1 MKSLAL
7 LAGKTLSR
15 VGKMTGRG
23 TSLPGV
29 YARKIDKNIF
39 SKIEMPE
46 NIIVVTGTNGKT
58 STANMIAKMFSDCG
72 YKVVNNTKG
81 ANLLGGLLT
90 TILEH
95 TSLDFKLK
103 ADVLILEVDEATYPS
118 FTKYITPTH
127 LVVTNFFRDQ
137 LDRYGEMEVLVD
149 MVNRGISEKTKLI
162 LNADDPLTALLG
174 FKNKTNLQYYYGLN
188 RTKYSVETTN
198 QVREAKFCPNCG
210 TKLAYDYYHYSQLGY
225 YRCLCE
231 FSHPETTY
239 LAREVNLEEK
249 TFVVGANKYKLNYD
263 NLYFIYNALAAISL
277 ADLFELP
284 YIPVQNSLYSFRVDD
299 GRMES
304 FIVNGYETYL
314 NLVKNPTGLNQT
326 LEHVIRSQ
334 GEQPYVLFMTLNN
347 LAADGTDTSWIWDV
361 DFEQLSQTN
370 IEAFYCSGIRAYD
383 LATRLKYAGIS
394 TDKIRVNQY
403 IEENLIALKDETK
416 SKPYILSTYTA
427 LQETRKILQS
437 DSRIRGGK

>member
-7 LAGKTLSR
+7 LVGKTLSR

-29 YARKIDKNIF
+29 YARKIDHDIF
-39 SKIEMPE
+39 SKIELPE
-46 NIIVVTGTNGKT
+46 HIIVVTGTNGKT

-72 YKVVNNTKG
+72 YHVVNNTKG

-90 TILEH
+90 TILEN
-95 TSLDFKLK
+95 TSFDFKLK
-103 ADVLILEVDEATYPS
+103 ADVLVLEVDEATYPT
-118 FTKYITPTH
+118 FTKYITPSH

-162 LNADDPLTALLG
+162 LNGDDPLTALLG
-174 FKNKTNLQYYYGLN
+174 FKNKQNTQYYYGLN

-210 TKLAYDYYHYSQLGY
+210 KKLEYDYYHYSQLGY
-225 YRCLCE
+225 YHCVCD
-231 FSHPETTY
+231 FAHPETKY
-239 LAREVNLEEK
+239 LAKEVNLEER
-249 TFVVGANKYKLNYD
+249 TFVVGVHKYKLNYD
-263 NLYFIYNALAAISL
+263 NLYFIYNALTAIAL
-277 ADLFELP
+277 ADLFELE
-284 YIPVQNSLYSFRVDD
+284 YIQVQNSLYSFRVDD

-304 FIVNGYETYL
+304 FNVKGYETYL
-314 NLVKNPTGLNQT
+314 NLVKNPTGLNQA

-334 GEQPYVLFMTLNN
+334 EDRPYVLFMTLNN

-361 DFEQLSQTN
+361 DFEQLSETN

-383 LATRLKYAGIS
+383 LATRLKYAGIAI
-394 TDKIRVNQY
+394 DKIHVNPQ
-403 IEENLIALKDETK
+403 IETHFAAMKAETT
-416 SKPYILSTYTA
+416 SRPYILSTYTA
-427 LQETRKILQS
+427 LQETRKILQA
-437 DSRIRGGK
+437 DAKKRGGE

>member
-7 LAGKTLSR
+7 FVGKTLSK

-29 YARKIDKNIF
+29 YARKIDREIF

-46 NIIVVTGTNGKT
+46 HVIVVTGTNGKT
-58 STANMIAKMFSDCG
+58 STANMIAKMFADCG
-72 YKVVNNTKG
+72 YTVVNNTKG

-90 TILEH
+90 TILEN
-95 TSLDFKLK
+95 TSLDFKVK
-103 ADVLILEVDEATYPS
+103 ADVLVLEVDEATYPT

-137 LDRYGEMEVLVD
+137 LDRYGEMEVLVE
-149 MVNRGISEKTKLI
+149 MVNRGISENTKLI

-174 FKNKTNLQYYYGLN
+174 FKNKRNPQYYYGLT

-210 TKLAYDYYHYSQLGY
+210 KKLEYDYYHYSQLGY
-225 YRCLCE
+225 YHCLCA

-239 LAREVNLEEK
+239 LAKSVNLEER
-249 TFVVGANKYKLNYD
+249 TFVVGEHKYKLNYD
-263 NLYFIYNALAAISL
+263 NLYFIYNALAAIAL
-277 ADLFELP
+277 ADLFNLG
-284 YIPVQNSLYSFRVDD
+284 YIAVQNSLYTFRVDD

-304 FIVNGYETYL
+304 FMINGYETYL

-334 GEQPYVLFMTLNN
+334 AEEPYVLFMTLNN

-361 DFEQLSQTN
+361 DFEQLAQTN

-383 LATRLKYAGIS
+383 LATRLKYAGIPLEKIHVEPVIEDNF
-394 TDKIRVNQY
+394 TDMKNR
-403 IEENLIALKDETK
+403 AKA
-416 SKPYILSTYTA
+416 KPYILSTYTA

-437 DSRIRGGK
+437 NAKNRGEQ